1 MGAGFF
7 NCIINKKKKIEIFKK
22 GLVIQNIYRRTKC
35 LQIREGNQLINVR
48 EPQMEWTIQRH
59 RQHCMAHK
67 TQDKDKQNT
76 TKNTT
81 KHRKIKRS

>member
-35 LQIREGNQLINVR
+35 LQIGEGNPVN
-48 EPQMEWTIQRH
+48 
-59 RQHCMAHK
+59 
-67 TQDKDKQNT
+67 
-76 TKNTT
+76 
-81 KHRKIKRS
+81 KR